1 MASTVEGAGVELA
14 YEEHG
19 SGPALVLIHGIAGD
33 RFALPVVD
41 GFRTI
46 RYDRRG
52 YGDSGAPEPYVGTTV
67 NEQAEDAAALVRA
80 LGAEGAVVVGHEFGA
95 LVAMDLAV
103 RHGALVRAL
112 VVSDPPLFA
121 FVPEATEELSEQ
133 RRILQDAMS
142 KGGPERAVEAWLGEG
157 ADEAA
162 LARAKASHH
171 GFFADYAGLA
181 SWPVKRGDLR
191 GLALPVTV
199 LTGPQTPW
207 HVGRAA
213 EAIAG
218 LVPGVVRREDGD
230 VAGAAAALRH

>member
-19 SGPALVLIHGIAGD
+19 SGPPLLLIHGIAGD
-33 RFALPVVD
+33 RFALPAVD

-52 YGDSGAPEPYVGTTV
+52 YGDSSAPEPYVGTTV
-67 NEQAEDAAALVRA
+67 NEQAEDAGALLRA
-80 LGAEGAVVVGHEFGA
+80 LGLDEVVVAGDEFGA
-95 LVAMDLAV
+95 LIGLDLAI
-103 RHGALVRAL
+103 RHGTLVRAL
-112 VVSDPPLFA
+112 VIADPPLFA
-121 FVPEATEELSEQ
+121 FVPEANEELSEQ
-133 RRILQDAMS
+133 RRVMQDAMATA
-142 KGGPERAVEAWLGEG
+142 GPEAAVEAWLRGR

-162 LARAKASHH
+162 LERAKASHR

-181 SWPVKRGDLR
+181 SWPVKRADLR
-191 GLALPVTV
+191 SLALPVTV

-213 EAIAG
+213 DAVAA
-218 LVPGVVRREDGD
+218 LVPGAVRREDGD
-230 VAGAAAALRH
+230 LPGAVAALH

>member
-19 SGPALVLIHGIAGD
+19 SGPPLVLIHGIGGD

-41 GFRTI
+41 GFRVI

-52 YGDSGAPEPYVGTTV
+52 YGDSSAPEPYAGTTV
-67 NEQAEDAAALVRA
+67 NEQTEDAAALVRA
-80 LGAEGAVVVGHEFGA
+80 VGAEGAVVVGHEFGA
-95 LVAMDLAV
+95 LVALDLAV
-103 RHGALVRAL
+103 RHGALVHAL

-133 RRILQDAMS
+133 RRILQDAMAR
-142 KGGPERAVEAWLGEG
+142 GGPDRAVEAWLGDRV
-157 ADEAA
+157 DEAA
-162 LARAKASHH
+162 LARAKASHRA
-171 GFFADYAGLA
+171 FFADYAGLA
-181 SWPVKRGDLR
+181 SWPVKRADLR

-213 EAIAG
+213 EAIGG
-218 LVPGVVRREDGD
+218 LVPGAVRREDGD
-230 VAGAAAALRH
+230 VVGAVAALRR